1 MGLWT
6 QWNPDLHA
14 ARIRLICQFSDTILD
29 SMLYILRNRKL
40 AAFFYIEFGLCR
52 HYRGRGAFETM
63 GAGLDMIPGDIAF
76 KVRKKGC

>member
-1 MGLWT
+1 
-6 QWNPDLHA
+6 
-14 ARIRLICQFSDTILD
+14 
-29 SMLYILRNRKL
+29 MLYILRNRKL